1 MTSMNIDAAA
11 AAIVTQVIAN
21 GYIIYLVFNKK
32 NCLYYDMNNN
42 DLKLSIFLAIGITL
56 SITLL
61 LTDFENNNNIL
72 MAQEEGKSINSINN
86 NNLQSNPNFN
96 SNTENFKKSITVEEA
111 VNDIRTTTTIN
122 NDHTSE
128 LTIQIPKGSFHPA
141 THRSFNPDEIIINK
155 GEKLTWINE
164 DKTPHTITSKD
175 KLLFD
180 SLLEQNEEF
189 TYQFDKVG
197 TFELGCTLHPWMHET
212 INVI

>member
-86 NNLQSNPNFN
+86 NNLQSNPTFN
-96 SNTENFKKSITVEEA
+96 SNPENFKKSITVKEA

>member
-1 MTSMNIDAAA
+1 MNNA
-11 AAIVTQVIAN
+11 AAIVIQVIAN

-42 DLKLSIFLAIGITL
+42 DLKLSIFLVIGITL

-61 LTDFENNNNIL
+61 LSEFENNNNIL
-72 MAQEEGKSINSINN
+72 MAQEEEVKSINSINN
-86 NNLQSNPNFN
+86 NNLLQSDSSFN
-96 SNTENFKKSITVEEA
+96 SNTENFKKSITVKKGL
-111 VNDIRTTTTIN
+111 NDIRTTTSN
-122 NDHTSE
+122 YNDHTSE

-141 THRSFNPDEIIINK
+141 THRTFNPEQIIINK
-155 GEKLTWINE
+155 GEKITWINE
-164 DKTPHTITSKD
+164 DKTPHTVTSKD

-180 SLLEQNEEF
+180 SLLKQNEEF

-197 TFELGCTLHPWMHET
+197 TFEFGCTLHPWMHET

>member
-32 NCLYYDMNNN
+32 SCLYYDMNNN

-72 MAQEEGKSINSINN
+72 MAQEEVKSINSINSD
-86 NNLQSNPNFN
+86 NLQSNPNFN
-96 SNTENFKKSITVEEA
+96 SNTENLKKSIMVEEETL
-111 VNDIRTTTTIN
+111 NDIRTKTKS

-128 LTIQIPKGSFHPA
+128 LTIHIPKGSFHPA
-141 THRSFNPDEIIINK
+141 THRSFNPDQIIINK
-155 GEKLTWINE
+155 GEKITWINE
-164 DKTPHTITSKD
+164 EKTPHTITSKE
-175 KLLFD
+175 KIIFD
-180 SLLEQNEEF
+180 SLLKQNEEF

-197 TFELGCTLHPWMHET
+197 TFEFGCTLHPWMHGT

>member
-1 MTSMNIDAAA
+1 
-11 AAIVTQVIAN
+11 
-21 GYIIYLVFNKK
+21 
-32 NCLYYDMNNN
+32 MNNN

-61 LTDFENNNNIL
+61 LSEFENNNNIL
-72 MAQEEGKSINSINN
+72 MAQEEVKSINSINN
-86 NNLQSNPNFN
+86 NNLQSSPTFN

-111 VNDIRTTTTIN
+111 ISDIRTTTTSN
-122 NDHTSE
+122 YNDHTSE
-128 LTIQIPKGSFHPA
+128 LTIHIPKGSFHPA

-155 GEKLTWINE
+155 GEKITWINE
-164 DKTPHTITSKD
+164 DKTPHTITSKE
-175 KLLFD
+175 KVLFD
-180 SLLEQNEEF
+180 SLLKQNEDF